1 MIEKMFSVVTVA
13 PLNRREEMIEKIRN
27 MGVLHIADRHSADP
41 AISLRFDS
49 LSKTRLSLKEI
60 PG

>member
-41 AISLRFDS
+41 AKAMRFS
-49 LSKTRLSLKEI
+49 QRQKTFFPSDVR
-60 PG
+60 